1 MSKGS
6 TVLAAFKTEWLTK
19 LSLAV
24 ALLLLCVISYVT
36 YNSTTQFVASSR
48 LVNHTQIVIKQINQL
63 LLEIKDAEAGQR
75 GYLMTREKKFLKA
88 YQDISLRVP
97 SEIFLLNKLVSDNSA
112 QQDAAFAFNGL
123 IGQMMH
129 QLRLGLI
136 KQQAQENGLNET
148 NFIVMN
154 ANERLQLMSEIRQQA
169 DRMISEE
176 ELLLYRRAGI
186 VAAKAMATKTWILLG
201 NIFATILL
209 LFAFIVILYE
219 IEQRKK
225 IQRAIEKSAA
235 QLELTNKELESFSY
249 SVSHDLRSPLR
260 AIDGY
265 SRIFEEDYQVTL
277 DDEGRRLLA
286 VIRTSSK
293 KMGVLIDDL
302 LAFSQMGRKRV
313 EPTKVD
319 MNKLVEETWS
329 EVCHH
334 AGKDDLVLE
343 KSSLPAI
350 FGDRAL
356 LRQVLVNLLSNAV
369 KYSGNRAESKIE
381 VAAVVKGH
389 EIVYSVRDNGVGF
402 DMRFYDKLFGVFQRL
417 HTEQE
422 FPGTGVGLAIAHRVI
437 VRHGGRIWAE
447 SILGEGTVFYFS
459 LPKEVRA

>member
-265 SRIFEEDYQVTL
+265 SRIFEEDYQATL

-369 KYSGNRAESKIE
+369 KYSGNQAESKIE

>member
-1 MSKGS
+1 M
-6 TVLAAFKTEWLTK
+6 LAALKKEWLTK
-19 LSLAV
+19 LSLTV
-24 ALLLLCVISYVT
+24 ALLLLCLISYIT

-48 LVNHTQIVIKQINQL
+48 LVDHTRIVIKQINQL

-75 GYLMTREKKFLKA
+75 GYLMTEDKNFLKT
-88 YQDISLRVP
+88 YNDISLRLS
-97 SEIFLLNKLVSDNSA
+97 SEIFLLNSLVEDNPKHQA
-112 QQDAAFAFNGL
+112 DALEFDSL
-123 IGQMMH
+123 IGQMVH
-129 QLRLGLI
+129 QLRIGLLKHQTSNDVNI
-136 KQQAQENGLNET
+136 SKKI
-148 NFIVMN
+148 IVMSG
-154 ANERLQLMSEIRQQA
+154 NERLQLMTQIRQQA
-169 DRMISEE
+169 DRMISDQ
-176 ELLLYRRAGI
+176 ELLLYQRSG
-186 VAAKAMATKTWILLG
+186 VVEVNAKSTKTWILLG
-201 NIFATILL
+201 NFFAGMLL

-225 IQRAIEKSAA
+225 TQRAIEKSAA

-265 SRIFEEDYQVTL
+265 SRIFEEDYDATL

-286 VIRTSSK
+286 VIRASSK

-334 AGKDDLVLE
+334 AGKDGLVLE

-356 LRQVLVNLLSNAV
+356 LRQVLVNLLSNAL
-369 KYSGNRAESKIE
+369 KYSGNQTEPKVG
-381 VAAVVKGH
+381 VAFVEKQD
-389 EIVYSVRDNGVGF
+389 EIVYSVKDNGVGF

-417 HTEQE
+417 HTDQE
-422 FPGTGVGLAIAHRVI
+422 FPGTGVGLAIAHRVV

-447 SILGEGTVFYFS
+447 SVLGERTVFYFS
-459 LPKEVRA
+459 LPKEVTA

>member
-1 MSKGS
+1 M
-6 TVLAAFKTEWLTK
+6 LAGFKKEWLTK

-24 ALLLLCVISYVT
+24 ALLLLCLISYIT
-36 YNSTTQFVASSR
+36 YRSITQFVDSSR
-48 LVNHTQIVIKQINQL
+48 LVNHTQIVIKQVNQL
-63 LLEIKDAEAGQR
+63 LLEIKDAEAGLR
-75 GYLMTREKKFLKA
+75 GYLMTGEKKFLKT
-88 YQDISLRVP
+88 YQDISLRLP
-97 SEIFLLNKLVSDNSA
+97 SEIFLLNTLVADNPVQA
-112 QQDAAFAFNGL
+112 DAAFEFDGL
-123 IGQMMH
+123 LGQMMH
-129 QLRLGLI
+129 QLRLDLL
-136 KQQAQENGLNET
+136 KQQRQENGVSKEKVS
-148 NFIVMN
+148 VMSGS
-154 ANERLQLMSEIRQQA
+154 ERLQLMAEIRQQA

-176 ELLLYRRAGI
+176 ELLLYRRAG
-186 VAAKAMATKTWILLG
+186 VVEANATTTKTWILLG
-201 NIFATILL
+201 NMFAAILL

-265 SRIFEEDYQVTL
+265 SRIFEEDYQATL

-293 KMGVLIDDL
+293 KMGILIDDL

-319 MNKLVEETWS
+319 MNGLLDEAWLEI
-329 EVCHH
+329 CQH
-334 AGKDDLVLE
+334 AQKDGLLLQKE
-343 KSSLPAI
+343 PLPMI
-350 FGDRAL
+350 WGDRAL

-369 KYSGNRAESKIE
+369 KYSGNQAESKVE
-381 VAAVVKGH
+381 VAAVDKGH

-422 FPGTGVGLAIAHRVI
+422 FPGTGVGLAIAHRVV

-447 SILGEGTVFYFS
+447 SVLGKGTVFYFS
-459 LPKEVRA
+459 LPKEVPA

>member
-186 VAAKAMATKTWILLG
+186 VAAKG
-201 NIFATILL
+201 
-209 LFAFIVILYE
+209 
-219 IEQRKK
+219 
-225 IQRAIEKSAA
+225 KS
-235 QLELTNKELESFSY
+235 
-249 SVSHDLRSPLR
+249 
-260 AIDGY
+260 
-265 SRIFEEDYQVTL
+265 
-277 DDEGRRLLA
+277 
-286 VIRTSSK
+286 
-293 KMGVLIDDL
+293 
-302 LAFSQMGRKRV
+302 
-313 EPTKVD
+313 
-319 MNKLVEETWS
+319 
-329 EVCHH
+329 
-334 AGKDDLVLE
+334 
-343 KSSLPAI
+343 
-350 FGDRAL
+350 
-356 LRQVLVNLLSNAV
+356 
-369 KYSGNRAESKIE
+369 
-381 VAAVVKGH
+381 VV
-389 EIVYSVRDNGVGF
+389 
-402 DMRFYDKLFGVFQRL
+402 
-417 HTEQE
+417 
-422 FPGTGVGLAIAHRVI
+422 
-437 VRHGGRIWAE
+437 
-447 SILGEGTVFYFS
+447 
-459 LPKEVRA
+459 